1 MQKIYFDQTEIP
13 FPKSWVENP
22 QKKKNTFTTEA
33 GTEIDLIV
41 RAKRL
46 SISVATTCL
55 DSLLKTLFEFR
66 DKNSFVL
73 TKYDP
78 LTKLSTTATVR
89 MDDFN
94 YELIPKSSDI
104 ASTVTNGVWKVSFNL
119 EEF

>member
-22 QKKKNTFTTEA
+22 QKLKNTFTTEA
-33 GTEIDLIV
+33 GTEVDLIV
-41 RAKRL
+41 RANRL
-46 SISVATTCL
+46 SVSVSTTCL
-55 DSLLKTLFEFR
+55 DGLLQTLFGFR

-78 LTKLSTTATVR
+78 STKLSTTATVR
-89 MDDFN
+89 MTDFN
-94 YELIPKSSDI
+94 YGLVEKSHKLS
-104 ASTVTNGVWKVSFNL
+104 ATNGVWQVSYNL

>member
-13 FPKSWVENP
+13 FPHSWVENP
-22 QKKKNTFTTEA
+22 EKLKNTFTTEA

-46 SISVATTCL
+46 SVSVATVCL
-55 DSLLKTLFEFR
+55 DDELKTYFQFR
-66 DKNSFVL
+66 DKNSFTL

-78 LTKLSTTATVR
+78 LTKSSTTATVR
-89 MDDFN
+89 MDSFN
-94 YELIPKSSDI
+94 YELVRKSSGLT
-104 ASTVTNGVWKVSFNL
+104 ATNGVWKVSFNL